1 MHLRTSY
8 FKKCDQFF
16 LTLLLHCNFQVII
29 IASDFFIL
37 STMLFDD
44 MVLDN
49 YWSFNLEK
57 VSFFVSFFTFKYYE
71 DPFQIF

>member
-8 FKKCDQFF
+8 FKKYHFF

-29 IASDFFIL
+29 TASDFFVL
-37 STMLFDD
+37 STMLFDY